1 MPQRKVYVTGS
12 VTSPAP
18 VLHTYV
24 AGLNGARLTVYAG
37 SLYAAKQAAVQ
48 TWKPLKKDAGLLWVE
63 LHQLSGSPSP
73 VQHVAA

>member
-1 MPQRKVYVTGS
+1 MPKVYVSGS

-37 SLYAAKQAAVQ
+37 SLYAATKCALE
-48 TWKPLKKDAGLLWVE
+48 TWKPLKKDAGYVWCKPA
-63 LHQLSGSPSP
+63 QWSGAESP
-73 VQHVAA
+73 VLHIAA